1 MDNYDKAAAFDTLVD
16 ELIALRTHLQALGAT
31 WATGELSDRMSPY
44 LPPEAWA
51 GVIK

>member
-16 ELIALRTHLQALGAT
+16 EL
-31 WATGELSDRMSPY
+31 GELSDRMSPY